1 MSDIK
6 KTFDSLSSTNW
17 GQWVDNMQA
26 YLATK
31 ELWEY
36 VDGSALKPVPAD
48 PDHPTASELKDLGD
62 WKRKTA
68 RAGGELWLAIEDSQ
82 KVHVKE
88 LKGDPVAVWEKLRAV
103 HLQQRP
109 GARFNAYEALF
120 SIRKQE
126 DESLSDLM
134 ARADKAMQDIK
145 ALRPDKF
152 TLDDLDKELLSMT
165 LIRALPTEYNNFA
178 SSLLLLDSLDID
190 KLKSAFQNEQSQ
202 RQARHLDPTSPSLAH
217 TASTSPVRCDFC
229 GKLGHLEKD
238 CFQKADMSKRAK
250 ENTNYWRGRGRG
262 SRGRGRGQNA
272 KEAVQ
277 EESGSSAKV
286 EIATNASALS
296 ASDRAK
302 WLQSRASSDWNTDT
316 GASSHMTPHRHWF
329 RSYSPHIVPVRIAD
343 NTIIYS
349 AGIGS
354 VEFQPVIKGIPK
366 RQLCSMILS
375 MFLLLAAIYYRFS
388 TLLVKRATSSL
399 WMVIRSSS
407 TMTSSSSSL
416 LLLLSATLDI

>member
-88 LKGDPVAVWEKLRAV
+88 LKGDPVVVWEKLRAV

-165 LIRALPTEYNNFA
+165 LIHALPTEYNNFA

-190 KLKSAFQNEQSQ
+190 KRSRTSRVSAKL
-202 RQARHLDPTSPSLAH
+202 AILTPHLHPLLILPPHLLFAVISVANSATSRK
-217 TASTSPVRCDFC
+217 TAS
-229 GKLGHLEKD
+229 
-238 CFQKADMSKRAK
+238 KRPICPK
-250 ENTNYWRGRGRG
+250 ERRRTPTIGGDEVG
-262 SRGRGRGQNA
+262 
-272 KEAVQ
+272 EA
-277 EESGSSAKV
+277 EAKV
-286 EIATNASALS
+286 EARMRRKLFRKSLAVLQKSRLQPMQVLS
-296 ASDRAK
+296 PP
-302 WLQSRASSDWNTDT
+302 L
-316 GASSHMTPHRHWF
+316 
-329 RSYSPHIVPVRIAD
+329 IVPNGCR
-343 NTIIYS
+343 
-349 AGIGS
+349 
-354 VEFQPVIKGIPK
+354 VEHHLTGTPTQAP
-366 RQLCSMILS
+366 LH
-375 MFLLLAAIYYRFS
+375 
-388 TLLVKRATSSL
+388 T
-399 WMVIRSSS
+399 
-407 TMTSSSSSL
+407 
-416 LLLLSATLDI
+416 